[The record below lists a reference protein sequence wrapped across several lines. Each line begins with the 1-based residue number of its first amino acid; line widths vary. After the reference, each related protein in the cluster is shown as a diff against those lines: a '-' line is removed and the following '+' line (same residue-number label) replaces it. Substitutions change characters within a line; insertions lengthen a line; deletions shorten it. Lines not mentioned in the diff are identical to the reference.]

1 MARLT
6 LEKWS
11 EIRAQF
17 EVGASA
23 RELSSIYG
31 ISHTAIN
38 KKAEKEGWTRNIEPA
53 IRRKVSEKVSGYVS
67 SDNLQKRAEAIDAEA
82 ERRAAVI
89 ERHRN
94 EWPEMRGMVERG
106 REAHKTAQ
114 GLENK
119 RIAFED
125 LKAAKIASET
135 LKIIQDGERRAW
147 GLDQI
152 VDVTKLTDEQLAT
165 IAKGKMPT

>member
-1 MARLT
+1 VARLT
-6 LEKWS
+6 PEQWND
-11 EIRAQF
+11 IRAKF

-23 RELSSIYG
+23 RELSVIFG

-38 KKAEKEGWTRNIEPA
+38 KKAEKEGWTRSIEPA

-67 SDNLQKRAEAIDAEA
+67 SDNLSKRAEAIDAEA

-89 ERHRN
+89 ERHRE
-94 EWPEMRGMVERG
+94 EWPTVREMVEAG
-106 REAHKTAQ
+106 CKTHSEASS
-114 GLENK
+114 LEEK

-135 LKIIQDGERRAW
+135 LKIIQDGERKAW
-147 GLDQI
+147 NLDQI
-152 VDVTKLTDEQLAT
+152 VDVTTLTDEQLAA
-165 IAKGKMPT
+165 IAKGRMPV